1 MIKRMI
7 LITAAFLAV
16 KTCGAEA
23 LSVNKESNAVPGTN
37 QKSVEPKTAE
47 QEKAERIA
55 ALDRQRAEL
64 VLKIHRKRQE
74 LLKNNPK
81 LRKMHQ
87 LLLKQTRELALE
99 LDSNLQMRKLND
111 SLRDVERQLE
121 KEQAPGK
128 VSKTAP
134 DSRK

>member
-1 MIKRMI
+1 MINRMI

-23 LSVNKESNAVPGTN
+23 LSANKESNAVPGTN
-37 QKSVEPKTAE
+37 QKSLEPKTSE
-47 QEKAERIA
+47 QIKAERIA
-55 ALDRQRAEL
+55 ALDQQRTEL
-64 VLKIHRKRQE
+64 MMKIHRKRQE

-99 LDSNLQMRKLND
+99 LDSNIQMRKLND

-121 KEQAPGK
+121 KEQAPEK
-128 VSKTAP
+128 ISKTAP
-134 DSRK
+134 VRK